1 MRTLELYVRSLVGP
15 GNHDQQDELLA
26 AADRLERTGVVDET
40 RVTVL
45 GDKLCRCGRCATTRP
60 TRERLR
66 EIDRW
71 RSWAESVGATLL
83 VDEHPVRSS
92 ITGQEFRYVVPP
104 TVTLV
109 CCVDG
114 EIEAVYPSRR
124 DGSVVTPTDYLEAAT
139 DDDAELPTSPLDIE
153 TVTE

>member
-1 MRTLELYVRSLVGP
+1 MRTLDLYVRSLVGP
-15 GNHDQQDELLA
+15 GNHDKQDDLLA
-26 AADRLERTGVVDET
+26 AAARLERTGVVDET
-40 RVTVL
+40 RFTVL
-45 GDKLCRCGRCATTRP
+45 GEKLCRCGRCASRRP

-71 RSWAESVGATLL
+71 RSWAEAVGATLL
-83 VDEHPVRSS
+83 LDEHPVRSS

-109 CCVDG
+109 CRVDG

-124 DGSVVTPTDYLEAAT
+124 DGSVVTPADYLEAAT
-139 DDDAELPTSPLDIE
+139 DDAEGTPSPLDVG
-153 TVTE
+153 TVPE

>member
-1 MRTLELYVRSLVGP
+1 VRTLDLYVRSLVGP
-15 GNHDQQDELLA
+15 GNHDEQDDLLA
-26 AADRLERTGVVDET
+26 AAARLERAGVVEET

-71 RSWAESVGATLL
+71 RSWAEAVGATLL
-83 VDEHPVRSS
+83 LDEHPVRSS

-104 TVTLV
+104 AVTLV
-109 CCVDG
+109 CRVDG

-124 DGSVVTPTDYLEAAT
+124 DGSVTTPADYLDAAAV
-139 DDDAELPTSPLDIE
+139 DAEETASRLDIG
-153 TVTE
+153 TVPE